1 MGTAMDFEVAESD
14 RSDTTRLLATLERL
28 LAIEAVNLSTALDCA
43 CLLVAEALHADK
55 VDAMFHDLATDTLVV
70 AGTSPTP
77 MGQKQRAI
85 GMHRLQRANGGREVA
100 GYLSGQPYA
109 TGRADRDPEQLRG
122 ITEGLGVRS
131 VIIVPLI
138 VDGTRRG
145 VFLASSAHT

>member
-1 MGTAMDFEVAESD
+1 MNVQASTQAPSNTA
-14 RSDTTRLLATLERL
+14 RLLATLEQL
-28 LAIEAVNLSTALDCA
+28 LAVEIVDLSAALDRA
-43 CLLVAEALHADK
+43 CQLVAEALSADK
-55 VDAMFHDLATDTLVV
+55 VDAMFHDLATDTLVA

-100 GYLSGQPYA
+100 VYLSGRPYA

-145 VFLASSAHT
+145 VFL